1 MIKRVNINKNK
12 EEGITT
18 MKKNN
23 LKMIVATS
31 VLFLSGLFAKEMSG
45 DSGISTAKIADGM
58 ENQSPQIS
66 VVNINNVAYWIGA
79 DGAYTTAGSPNG
91 TQADYPIF
99 TGGAIYASGML
110 WGSKVKDVVQ
120 DDGSLAGPV
129 GQDIRIGGSAY
140 RHGMKPGRI
149 ISDANGKT
157 LGADDPAN
165 NHVWRVRTDW
175 ATADLTV
182 DAANYYSVGTGD
194 VTATQIATVKGQ
206 YEFDWMNWPA
216 AWGAP
221 YHDVDGNE
229 AYDPAVDVPG
239 YPGADQTVWTVAND
253 VPLIVDANGDS
264 TGYLDT
270 APGLGGADAIGIEL
284 QITLWGY
291 AFGASDPLGN
301 VIFKKATMH
310 YKGTPDTPD
319 GATMDDTYF
328 ALFSDPDLGN
338 FTDDYVG
345 CDVDLSFGYVYNGN
359 RLDGVFNGIYNL
371 ACPAAGYDF
380 LQGPVDTYDVDG
392 DGDSTN
398 YLGMT
403 SFAYYGAGAAISD
416 PDQGSYTGSLQWYN
430 LMEGFLP
437 RPEYPTQV
445 PYTDYITGEITKFAL
460 SGDPVSGAGW
470 IDGYILPPG
479 DRRMSMAS
487 GPFQLA
493 LGGSADIVLGFA
505 GGMGQDAVSSVSV
518 AKFHD
523 LYGQYAYDQGFSL
536 PSAPT
541 TPSVHGIAQ
550 DGSVGLEWGSDEN
563 AVNSTELTVSAGFE
577 FEGYVVYQ
585 LPSAGSPLSEGVKV
599 ATYDK
604 VNLIQN
610 ILDPSI
616 DAITGLVVD
625 AAKQTGTDSGVQRFF
640 TTDYDEVRGR
650 PMSNGVTYHFAVT
663 AYSFLPDNEGSPFKT
678 LESGEARV
686 AVTPRDLNPG
696 ETVYSGMS
704 SDIEVTQT
712 GTSNSSVAVT
722 VINPDELK
730 DESYKVT
737 FDTQDFYRDL
747 DGTWKKVVAGRV
759 ANKAS
764 DCSAS
769 TVSAAAIASAT
780 VGTID
785 LNLSFTLSCGS
796 NWVDGV
802 SFRFPSDMGTVNSW
816 AITGPG
822 NVCSYGTDS
831 GQNCVNT
838 DGTFDG
844 DSLIFGT
851 VGTGGGFGAFE
862 SSNVFT
868 VNYTPAAGF
877 APVTVGFTVYDDSYD
892 GTTVHAVGEAVA
904 AELGYELKTEYHWNL
919 STAGGNVILEDQTF
933 ISGVDLYG
941 GASVDNSSLLHYN
954 SAAAVTVDGFHI
966 NVTGGYD
973 APNDFSGY
981 TITRDEANAA
991 LYGAS
996 IWDMTSYMQQGWA
1009 LTAKAVDTYG
1019 AGLTSVDYLQRDIEV
1034 RWVGEFV
1041 DEPITTDA
1049 GVVYYGANTDLP
1061 HSYVWISGS
1070 RLSPLTEHPS
1080 PANPGDGS
1088 SFRIAVPFEVW
1099 DMEDPSG
1106 EPVQIDMDIYDR
1118 MQSYNSGDTVY
1129 VFNPF
1134 DRMYTHFMHHAYQSD
1149 GLYEDGPSGT
1159 PTDWLTWN
1167 VVWWDAQFNQGDVVT
1182 FNYANPIQAGVD
1194 QFDFT
1199 TKASMTAASND
1210 VSEVS
1215 VYPNPYYGTHQLE
1228 GSRADKYVSFNH
1240 LPSEATI
1247 DIYSLGGVYVRSIH
1261 KHDDTQFAE
1270 WDLKN
1275 QYGYPVASGMY
1286 IARITSGGEEKVL
1299 KIALVQETQ
1308 VLKYY

>member
-1 MIKRVNINKNK
+1 
-12 EEGITT
+12 

-45 DSGISTAKIADGM
+45 ASGISSAKVAEGM

-175 ATADLTV
+175 ATADLTT

-221 YHDVDGNE
+221 YHDVDGNG
-229 AYDPAVDVPG
+229 AYDAAVDVPG

-270 APGLGGADAIGIEL
+270 APGLGGADAIGVEL

-345 CDVDLSFGYVYNGN
+345 CDVPLSFGYVYNGN

-371 ACPAAGYDF
+371 AVPAAGYDF
-380 LQGPVDTYDVDG
+380 LQGPKDTYDIDG
-392 DGDSTN
+392 DEDTDE

-416 PDQGSYTGSLQWYN
+416 PDQGSYSGSLQWYN

-505 GGMGQDAVSSVSV
+505 GGTGLDAVSSVSV

-523 LYGQYAYDQGFSL
+523 LYGQYAYDQQFQL

-541 TPSVHGIAQ
+541 KPAVHGIAQ
-550 DGSVGLEWGSDEN
+550 DASVALEWGSDEA

-599 ATYDK
+599 GTYDK

-616 DAITGLVVD
+616 DATTGLVVD

-640 TTDYDEVRGR
+640 ATDYDEVRGR

-663 AYSFLPDNEGSPFKT
+663 AYSFLPDNDGSPFKT

-696 ETVYSGMS
+696 ETVYSEMS

-712 GTSNSSVAVT
+712 GTSNSSVAVS

-737 FDTQDFYRDL
+737 FDTQVYARDIT
-747 DGTWKKVVAGRV
+747 GNWNKVVSRSA
-759 ANKAS
+759 AS
-764 DCSAS
+764 VSDALDCGASTITATAYASAS
-769 TVSAAAIASAT
+769 

-785 LNLSFTLSCGS
+785 LVLDFTLSCA
-796 NWVDGV
+796 DGAWIDGMQMT
-802 SFRFPSDMGTVNSW
+802 FPTGFASKVNSY
-816 AITGPG
+816 AVTGVG
-822 NVCSYGTDS
+822 NICSYGTDS
-831 GQNCVNT
+831 GQNCDNL
-838 DGTFDG
+838 DGTWTG
-844 DSLIFGT
+844 DVLLYGDDDRT
-851 VGTGGGFGAFE
+851 AFGAFE
-862 SSNVFT
+862 SSNTFT
-868 VNYTPAAGF
+868 INYTPADAGSWDLPL
-877 APVTVGFTVYDDSYD
+877 AVDYVIYDDHYTDVNSD
-892 GTTVHAVGEAVA
+892 GVGTATA
-904 AELGYELKTEYHWNL
+904 ATQNFEEKTEYHWNL
-919 STAGGNVILEDQTF
+919 STASGTVLLEDQTF
-933 ISGVDLYG
+933 ISGSDLYG
-941 GASVDNSSLLHYN
+941 GASVDNNSLLQYN

-966 NVTGGYD
+966 NVTGGYA
-973 APNDFSGY
+973 APEDFFGFD
-981 TITRDEANAA
+981 ITRDEANAA
-991 LYGAS
+991 LYGES

-1019 AGLTSVDYLQRDIEV
+1019 NGLTSVDYLQRDVEV

-1049 GVVYYGANTDLP
+1049 GVVYYGADTTLP
-1061 HSYVWISGS
+1061 HSYVWLSGS
-1070 RLSPLTEHPS
+1070 RISPLTDHPS
-1080 PANPGDGS
+1080 PANPGDGTP
-1088 SFRIAVPFEVW
+1088 FRVAVPFEVW
-1099 DMEDPSG
+1099 DMEAPDGPQ
-1106 EPVQIDMDIYDR
+1106 QIDMDIYDR
-1118 MQSYNSGDTVY
+1118 MQGYADGDTVY
-1129 VFNPF
+1129 IFNPF
-1134 DRMYTHFMHHAYQSD
+1134 DRMYTHFLNQPYQRDGQYLSGPTETPSD
-1149 GLYEDGPSGT
+1149 F
-1159 PTDWLTWN
+1159 LTWN
-1167 VVWWDAQFNQGDVVT
+1167 VVWWDAQFNQGDVVL
-1182 FNYANPIQAGVD
+1182 FKYANPIQAGLD

-1199 TKASMTAASND
+1199 TKASMTATSND

-1215 VYPNPYYGTHQLE
+1215 VYPNPYYGTHELE
-1228 GSRADKYVSFNH
+1228 SSRADKYVSFNH
-1240 LPSEATI
+1240 LPSEAKI